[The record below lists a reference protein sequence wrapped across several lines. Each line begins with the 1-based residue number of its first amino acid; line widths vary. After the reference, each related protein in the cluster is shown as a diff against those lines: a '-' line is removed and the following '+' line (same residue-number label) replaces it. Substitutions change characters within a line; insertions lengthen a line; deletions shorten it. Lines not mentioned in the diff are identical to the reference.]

1 LLITFRDRTLHS
13 PTWGHYVGWVGTYDD
28 IRNCRAGQY
37 RIKLLHS
44 YDQVKKH
51 DTGYAGV
58 ELLPDDTL
66 VATTYVKYRPGPELQ
81 SVVSVRL
88 KLEEIDAKAEGAGG

>member
-1 LLITFRDRTLHS
+1 MA
-13 PTWGHYVGWVGTYDD
+13 WVGTYDD

-37 RIKLLHS
+37 RLKLLHS
-44 YDQVKKH
+44 YATDKKH
-51 DTGYAGV
+51 DTGYPGV

-66 VATTYVKYRPGPELQ
+66 VVTTYVKYRPGPEKQ

-88 KLEEIDAKAEGAGG
+88 KLEEIDAMAESMRD

>member
-1 LLITFRDRTLHS
+1 MAFRDRTLHS
-13 PTWGHYVGWVGTYDD
+13 QTWGHFVAWVGTYDD

-37 RIKLLHS
+37 RLKLLHS
-44 YDQVKKH
+44 YATDKKH
-51 DTGYAGV
+51 DTGYPGV

-66 VATTYVKYRPGPELQ
+66 VVTTYVKYRPGPEKQ

-88 KLEEIDAKAEGAGG
+88 KLEEIDAMAESMRG